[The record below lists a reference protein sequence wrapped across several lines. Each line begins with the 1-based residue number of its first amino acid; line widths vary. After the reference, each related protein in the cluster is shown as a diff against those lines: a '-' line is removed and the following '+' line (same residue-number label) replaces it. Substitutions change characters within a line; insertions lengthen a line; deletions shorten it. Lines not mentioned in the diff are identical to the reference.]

1 MAGEG
6 HSPGVH
12 LGHGLQGRH
21 VKVLATSAA
30 AALHEGHQD
39 GVYTQDPQGVTGQG
53 AWRQQGRLLR
63 YTRESQPAGQ
73 AKDHVI
79 GGLHVSVGAGL
90 AKIGERCDHE
100 LRVGGGQV
108 LGANPQAGQVTRR
121 R

>member
-21 VKVLATSAA
+21 VKVLATSAP

-39 GVYTQDPQGVTGQG
+39 GVNTQDPQGVTGQG
-53 AWRQQGRLLR
+53 ARGQQGRLLR
-63 YTRESQPAGQ
+63 NTRESQPAGQ

-79 GGLHVSVGAGL
+79 GGLHVSVGARL
-90 AKIGERCDHE
+90 SKVGERCDHE
-100 LRVGGGQV
+100 IRVGSGQV
-108 LGANPQAGQVTRR
+108 LGADTQARQVARR